1 VILNCAF
8 VLSLPLA
15 LPTAAN
21 DGETTFVAPHFVDD
35 KEEKE
40 VEAVNKVRYLD
51 NPGGGDKKSKVRII
65 DPTVTRGY
73 DSCNELKED
82 LRNAANYF
90 IESVIAIEVE
100 QYSM

>member
-1 VILNCAF
+1 M
-8 VLSLPLA
+8 
-15 LPTAAN
+15 
-21 DGETTFVAPHFVDD
+21 DG
-35 KEEKE
+35 KEEEE
-40 VEAVNKVRYLD
+40 VGAVDKVRYLD

-90 IESVIAIEVE
+90 IESVIAQEAE
-100 QYSM
+100 QSSM